1 MKTDEE
7 ILEELKQAT
16 SGLLMMS
23 ESDYPFE
30 IVRWEAAFDP
40 TAEALRSRAGE
51 AIDAPVSEQS
61 IDEFFRAAASYRPDQ
76 TSEARRTARQ
86 YRALMQLLQE
96 NLRDPK
102 AYRIGERNIHVYIIG
117 KTASG
122 EWMGV
127 STQIVET

>member
-1 MKTDEE
+1 MKTDEQ

-30 IVRWEAAFDP
+30 IIRWEAAFDP
-40 TAEALRSRAGE
+40 TAESLRSRAGE
-51 AIDAPVSEQS
+51 AIAAPVSEQS
-61 IDEFFRAAASYRPDQ
+61 IDEFFRAAVNERPDQ
-76 TSEARRTARQ
+76 TSEACRTAHQ
-86 YRALMQLLQE
+86 YQVLVQLLQE

-102 AYRIGERNIHVYIIG
+102 VYRIGERNIHVYIIG